1 MIKQGNIQKWVF
13 SYFINYVKQR
23 IMFYYKILVWLF
35 FVVLA
40 MISAC
45 VPLIWLVIF
54 IGLWDI
60 EEANKPR

>member
-13 SYFINYVKQR
+13 SYFINCVKQR

-60 EEANKPR
+60 EEANNRH

>member
-13 SYFINYVKQR
+13 SYFINCVKQR

>member
-1 MIKQGNIQKWVF
+1 LIKQGDIQKWVF
-13 SYFINYVKQR
+13 SYFINCVKQR

>member
-1 MIKQGNIQKWVF
+1 MIKQGDIQKWVF
-13 SYFINYVKQR
+13 SYFINCVKQR